1 METNPEPIPN
11 RTRVASFGLA
21 HTHAGVRSREASGP
35 TPGRTLLKGRRVVAQ
50 EQKVNPNKYS

>member
-21 HTHAGVRSREASGP
+21 HTHAGVKSREASGP
-35 TPGRTLLKGRRVVAQ
+35 DPWPDSSNVRRVVAQ